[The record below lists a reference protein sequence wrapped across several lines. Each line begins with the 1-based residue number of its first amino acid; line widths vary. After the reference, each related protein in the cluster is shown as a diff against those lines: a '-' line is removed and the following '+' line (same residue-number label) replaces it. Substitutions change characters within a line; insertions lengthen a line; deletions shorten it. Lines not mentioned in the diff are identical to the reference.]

1 MNRIIKTALLGAAFL
16 ISAAVAQAQN
26 MSDMIVSEVVAEND
40 STGLCDEYGQR
51 EGWIELFNTS
61 NGTVNIAGCFL
72 SNDRDNLKKSI
83 VPKGDLRTK
92 IGPRQSAIFFA
103 SGDSH
108 KGTFHLNFEIEKGST
123 IYLTS
128 NDGRTIID
136 SLAIPAT
143 IAAGQSYGKVA
154 VDIKEMDFSEIRVLA
169 NPSPNAQNEKD
180 TSKTKAQAL
189 AETDPHGVTLSIT
202 AVSVVFSALFIL
214 FCIYTLSGAF
224 FSGKIKID
232 LKRKPKAKKANAVA
246 NGEVSPEVAAA
257 IAMALDKEYGSEVY
271 AAIGLALHEYLSN
284 AIHDQESFIL
294 TIKPTENTGW
304 TNKSLNFR
312 KRP

>member
-1 MNRIIKTALLGAAFL
+1 MNRFIKKALLAAAFL
-16 ISAAVAQAQN
+16 ISCTLVQAQN
-26 MSDMIVSEVVAEND
+26 MSDMIVSEIVAEND

-61 NGTVNIAGCFL
+61 KGTVNIAGCFI
-72 SNDRDNLKKSI
+72 SDDRANLKKSI
-83 VPKGDLRTK
+83 LPKGDLRTK
-92 IGPRQSAIFFA
+92 IGPRQSAILFA
-103 SGDSH
+103 SGDAER
-108 KGTFHLNFEIEKGST
+108 GTFHLGFELKKGST

-136 SLAIPAT
+136 SLVIPAT
-143 IAAGQSYGKVA
+143 IAAGQSIAKVA
-154 VDIKEMDFSEIRVLA
+154 TDIKEMKFDETKILK
-169 NPSPNAQNEKD
+169 PSPYAQNGK
-180 TSKTKAQAL
+180 TGTLTKAQKI
-189 AETDPHGVTLSIT
+189 AESDPHGVILSIT

-214 FCIYTLSGAF
+214 FCIYTVSGAF
-224 FSGKIKID
+224 FSGKIK
-232 LKRKPKAKKANAVA
+232 LKREPKPKKSKEAVK
-246 NGEVSPEVAAA
+246 GEVSPEVAAA

-284 AIHDQESFIL
+284 AIHDQESMVI